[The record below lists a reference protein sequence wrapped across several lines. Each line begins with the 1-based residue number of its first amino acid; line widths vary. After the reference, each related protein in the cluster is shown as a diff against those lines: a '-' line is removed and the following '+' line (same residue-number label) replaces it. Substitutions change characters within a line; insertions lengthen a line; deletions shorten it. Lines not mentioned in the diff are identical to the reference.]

1 MQHLFLSSRGP
12 VQQPSQGMGARRAVL
27 DPPEVQEGGT
37 ELDLVPS
44 QVAQLRG
51 SQYEQPAKTE
61 ISIE

>member
-1 MQHLFLSSRGP
+1 
-12 VQQPSQGMGARRAVL
+12 MGARRAVL